1 MNSLCTK
8 KTTSSAIFW
17 VLGSSQA
24 NEIFYVAHIVRS
36 CRNQRKLLNPISM
49 FSMFSLGVLSWRCF
63 TFRGKTGNSKSP
75 GRIWACP
82 SYGSWPSMTSPVSPR
97 ARNRKATS
105 SRFFQESMRGYKSTP
120 KEMPSRLLV
129 EQRHFCVWTNL
140 PRSEQICHNSPHTD
154 ESSTWLSGV
163 VRGRASI

>member
-1 MNSLCTK
+1 MK
-8 KTTSSAIFW
+8 D
-17 VLGSSQA
+17 
-24 NEIFYVAHIVRS
+24 IVGS

-49 FSMFSLGVLSWRCF
+49 FSMFSLGVLSWTCF

-75 GRIWACP
+75 GRIWVCP

-120 KEMPSRLLV
+120 KGMPSRLLV
-129 EQRHFCVWTNL
+129 EQRHFCAWTNL
-140 PRSEQICHNSPHTD
+140 PRSEQTCHNSPYTQYLHN
-154 ESSTWLSGV
+154 
-163 VRGRASI
+163 